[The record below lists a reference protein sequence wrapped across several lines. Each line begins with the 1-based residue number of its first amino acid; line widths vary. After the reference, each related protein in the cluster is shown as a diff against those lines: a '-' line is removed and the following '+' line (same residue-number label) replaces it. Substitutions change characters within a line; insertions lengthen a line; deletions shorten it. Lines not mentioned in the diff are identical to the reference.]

1 MIKYDDS
8 NVLYLENPTTIY
20 TSEGLAAIW
29 DIAIHR
35 LQNGKIELILAED
48 SGKVVSLSE
57 DTQFKPVLVY
67 QFFNESALCLSM
79 DRIK

>member
-29 DIAIHR
+29 DIAIHM

-48 SGKVVSLSE
+48 SGKVISL
-57 DTQFKPVLVY
+57 
-67 QFFNESALCLSM
+67 
-79 DRIK
+79 

>member
-1 MIKYDDS
+1 M
-8 NVLYLENPTTIY
+8 YLENPTTFY

-57 DTQFKPVLVY
+57 DT
-67 QFFNESALCLSM
+67 
-79 DRIK
+79 